1 MTMTIHEYDRSS
13 VIGLRSS
20 AEHEHVKKDLHHLIE
35 QFIEHL
41 RYEQNASPHTVTNYA
56 IDLRAFAAFFTR
68 TGADGKPVTPPV
80 ADLDPLSIREF
91 MGWLYQQG
99 LTKQSICRKMSALRS
114 FFKYLLRAGVLE
126 KNPAAGVAMP
136 RKPRKNPTFLDE
148 DQTRHLLEAPD
159 PGTRAGVRDRALFE
173 LLYATGVRV
182 SELTGLN
189 LEDLSMAEGLIRVRG
204 KRRKERQVPFGEHAA
219 GALEA
224 WLQERS
230 LILGGAKEGIRDPA
244 AVFLNLQGG
253 RLSARSVRRILDGYI
268 HRVAVRL
275 RISPHTL
282 RHSFATH
289 LLNAGADLRVIQE
302 LLGHA
307 SLSTTQKYTHL
318 SIEQLLKVYKKSH
331 PHA

>member
-1 MTMTIHEYDRSS
+1 
-13 VIGLRSS
+13 
-20 AEHEHVKKDLHHLIE
+20 VKKDLPHLVD

-41 RYEQNASPHTVTNYA
+41 RYEQNASPHTVTGYA
-56 IDLRAFAAFFTR
+56 ADLRSFCEFFTR
-68 TGADGKPVTPPV
+68 TDAGGKAVTPPV
-80 ADLDPLSIREF
+80 VEIDPLSIREF
-91 MGWLYQQG
+91 MGWLYQQN

-114 FFKYLLRAGVLE
+114 FFKYLLRAGIME

-136 RKPRKNPTFLDE
+136 RKPKKNPAFLDE
-148 DQTRHLLEAPD
+148 DQVRALLEAPD
-159 PGTRAGVRDRALFE
+159 PSTRAGARDRALLE

-189 LEDLSMAEGLIRVRG
+189 LEDLSLVESLIRVRG
-204 KRRKERQVPFGEHAA
+204 KRRKERQIPFGEHAA

-224 WLQERS
+224 WFLERS
-230 LILGGAKEGIRDPA
+230 LILASARDNIRDPA

-253 RLSARSVRRILDGYI
+253 RLSSRSVRRILDGYI
-268 HRVAVRL
+268 HQVAVRL

-318 SIEQLLKVYKKSH
+318 SIEQLLKVYRKSH